1 MLVGVAVPW
10 MMRPMIEALG
20 SRGVRSAWVVHGHGA
35 VDEITL
41 GGPCRVMALRDGEIT
56 EFSVDAADVGFANA
70 PLEAIRGGDAPE
82 NAAIARRILAGEA
95 GPMRDTVVFNAAAAL
110 HVAGVAADLR
120 AGRVLAESSID
131 SGAAAGVLDRLV
143 VASDRA
149 AKRLEQ

>member
-1 MLVGVAVPW
+1 

-41 GGPCRVMALRDGEIT
+41 GGPCRVMALRAGEIT
-56 EFSVDAADVGFANA
+56 EFTVDAADVGFSDA
-70 PLEAIRGGDAPE
+70 PLEAIKGGDAKE
-82 NAAIARRILAGEA
+82 NAAIARRILGGEA

-110 HVAGVAADLR
+110 RVAGVVADLGEGR
-120 AGRVLAESSID
+120 AVAEASID
-131 SGAAAGVLDRLV
+131 GGAAASVLDRLV